1 MKKFA
6 VGSLVLAVGLLAFAA
21 CNKAGGPGAS
31 QAQDM
36 LALMPQN
43 VAGVLFIDVNRGMNT
58 QFVTDALAKPDA
70 AKGLQEFITKSGL
83 DPRKD
88 IAYLALGMTGSLSGA
103 PGAAPSGF
111 GIINL
116 KYDKAT
122 LLAKMKENDAKFL
135 EGEYEG
141 VATIQPIDEPKVEVP
156 PTDPVEAG
164 EAEKKAAE
172 GTDIEPQP
180 QEPVAPAPEPE
191 KPMLGAFLD
200 ASNIAVGPVDDVKA
214 VIDVFKK
221 KSASAKDN
229 AELAAL
235 IKGMNKTAIV
245 WGVVAFKPEDVKK
258 MVESAPMLSSL
269 SSLKAM
275 TMRFDYANKTL
286 DMAIQALT
294 ADAGKNKE
302 IADMLNGF
310 KAMGALAAG
319 EKPEIGELLNK
330 IEITS
335 GADNVTIK
343 AMLPEELL
351 TKLAK
356 TAQAELMNK
365 LGGEI
370 KTEPTTPP
378 VEIK

>member
-1 MKKFA
+1 
-6 VGSLVLAVGLLAFAA
+6 
-21 CNKAGGPGAS
+21 
-31 QAQDM
+31 
-36 LALMPQN
+36 
-43 VAGVLFIDVNRGMNT
+43 
-58 QFVTDALAKPDA
+58 
-70 AKGLQEFITKSGL
+70 
-83 DPRKD
+83 
-88 IAYLALGMTGSLSGA
+88 
-103 PGAAPSGF
+103 
-111 GIINL
+111 
-116 KYDKAT
+116 
-122 LLAKMKENDAKFL
+122 
-135 EGEYEG
+135 
-141 VATIQPIDEPKVEVP
+141 
-156 PTDPVEAG
+156 
-164 EAEKKAAE
+164 
-172 GTDIEPQP
+172 
-180 QEPVAPAPEPE
+180 
-191 KPMLGAFLD
+191 
-200 ASNIAVGPVDDVKA
+200 
-214 VIDVFKK
+214 
-221 KSASAKDN
+221 
-229 AELAAL
+229 
-235 IKGMNKTAIV
+235 
-245 WGVVAFKPEDVKK
+245 

-343 AMLPEELL
+343 ALLPEELL

-356 TAQAELMNK
+356 MAQSELMNK

-370 KTEPTTPP
+370 KTETPP

>member
-1 MKKFA
+1 
-6 VGSLVLAVGLLAFAA
+6 
-21 CNKAGGPGAS
+21 
-31 QAQDM
+31 
-36 LALMPQN
+36 
-43 VAGVLFIDVNRGMNT
+43 
-58 QFVTDALAKPDA
+58 
-70 AKGLQEFITKSGL
+70 
-83 DPRKD
+83 
-88 IAYLALGMTGSLSGA
+88 
-103 PGAAPSGF
+103 
-111 GIINL
+111 
-116 KYDKAT
+116 
-122 LLAKMKENDAKFL
+122 
-135 EGEYEG
+135 
-141 VATIQPIDEPKVEVP
+141 
-156 PTDPVEAG
+156 
-164 EAEKKAAE
+164 
-172 GTDIEPQP
+172 
-180 QEPVAPAPEPE
+180 
-191 KPMLGAFLD
+191 MLGAFLD
-200 ASNIAVGPVDDVKA
+200 ASNIAVGPVAEVKA

-235 IKGMNKTAIV
+235 IKGVNKTAIM
-245 WGVVAFKPEDVKK
+245 WGVISFKPEDVKK

-343 AMLPEELL
+343 ALLPEELL

-356 TAQAELMNK
+356 MAQSELMNK

-370 KTEPTTPP
+370 KTEPVTPP